1 MSIERHMSLQTLI
14 MNVVLMLDVFL
25 IALVFAI
32 GLGLFAYS
40 RLSGRLTY
48 GNKEH
53 DERATISDKLRYSKQ
68 HDIGFFDGEEEQYSE
83 AQSRLRQV
91 GGA

>member
-1 MSIERHMSLQTLI
+1 MTVVPLLD
-14 MNVVLMLDVFL
+14 VVLVAAVV
-25 IALVFAI
+25 II
-32 GLGLFAYS
+32 GLSLFAYS
-40 RLSGRLTY
+40 RLSGRLTC
-48 GNKEH
+48 GNKDH
-53 DERATISDKLRYSKQ
+53 NKKTTISDKLRYSKQ

>member
-1 MSIERHMSLQTLI
+1 MA
-14 MNVVLMLDVFL
+14 VVPVLDVLFV
-25 IALVFAI
+25 AVLVI
-32 GLGLFAYS
+32 VGLSLFGYS
-40 RLSGRLTY
+40 RLSGRLRY
-48 GNKEH
+48 GNK
-53 DERATISDKLRYSKQ
+53 DRAGKATISDKLRYSKQ

>member
-1 MSIERHMSLQTLI
+1 MT
-14 MNVVLMLDVFL
+14 VVPMLDVL
-25 IALVFAI
+25 LVAVVVTI

-48 GNKEH
+48 GNKDHVEKT
-53 DERATISDKLRYSKQ
+53 TISDKLRYSKQ

-83 AQSRLRQV
+83 AQSRLRQD

>member
-1 MSIERHMSLQTLI
+1 MA
-14 MNVVLMLDVFL
+14 VVPMLDVLFV
-25 IALVFAI
+25 AVLVI
-32 GLGLFAYS
+32 VGISLFGYS
-40 RLSGRLTY
+40 RLSGRLKY
-48 GNKEH
+48 GNKR
-53 DERATISDKLRYSKQ
+53 RAGRAIVSDKLRYSKQ

>member
-1 MSIERHMSLQTLI
+1 MT
-14 MNVVLMLDVFL
+14 VVPLFDVVI
-25 IALVFAI
+25 IAVVVII

-40 RLSGRLTY
+40 RRSGGLTY
-48 GNKEH
+48 GDSDQDK
-53 DERATISDKLRYSKQ
+53 RATISDKLRYSKQ

-83 AQSRLRQV
+83 TQSRLRQV